1 MGLGLQVA
9 VIASTFSF
17 KEIITVELSEDDVN
31 ASLKA
36 IQNSHI
42 NLNPITIRIGRLQV
56 SHNLLYQSNLTIPA

>member
-17 KEIITVELSEDDVN
+17 KEVITIELSENDVN
-31 ASLKA
+31 TTLKA
-36 IQNSHI
+36 IENSNT

-56 SHNLLYQSNLTIPA
+56 SFHFL